1 MFDITKPGAAGLK
14 NSYIDLG
21 AIGSIDIWKN
31 YLALGVPELK
41 LVNLDNNRILQ
52 RPTEVGNHHIPVVL
66 LQVICDNCGT
76 IFMQS
81 G

>member
-1 MFDITKPGAAGLK
+1 MMTCCLLQVKVFNITKPGAAGLK
-14 NSYIDLG
+14 DSYTHLG

-52 RPTEVGNHHIPVVL
+52 RPTEVGNRHK
-66 LQVICDNCGT
+66 LQ
-76 IFMQS
+76 
-81 G
+81 